1 MDAIKRPAVVT
12 IAAIVLIVLA
22 IFVAGLGIANQFG
35 VFGQA
40 GFGNRVF
47 LNGQTR
53 NRNFI
58 PQNGFPSNGFNNNN
72 GGTTPNF
79 TPNRTVGT
87 GLTSLFRLIG
97 PITLGLD
104 IAMLILAVVAAIG
117 LFKVKRWAAILAV
130 VLAVLLILT
139 TIPGM
144 LRIFSAVTLVENL
157 IRILLALAVI
167 VLLLLPISR
176 RSFATVTEDD
186 LEADL

>member
-1 MDAIKRPAVVT
+1 MDATKRPAVVT

-22 IFVAGLGIANQFG
+22 VFVAGLGIANQFG
-35 VFGQA
+35 LFGRA
-40 GFGNRVF
+40 GLGNRVF

-87 GLTSLFRLIG
+87 GLISLFRLIG

-104 IAMLILAVVAAIG
+104 IALLILAVLATIG
-117 LFKVKRWAAILAV
+117 LLKVKRWAAIMAI
-130 VLAVLLILT
+130 VLAVLLILL

-157 IRILLALAVI
+157 IRILLGVTVI
-167 VLLLLPISR
+167 VLLLLPGSR
-176 RSFATVTEDD
+176 RAFASVTDDD
-186 LEADL
+186 LDMDI

>member
-35 VFGQA
+35 VFGRA
-40 GFGNRVF
+40 GFGNRVV

-58 PQNGFPSNGFNNNN
+58 PQNGFPSNGFNNN
-72 GGTTPNF
+72 GGTTPYF

-104 IAMLILAVVAAIG
+104 IAMLILAVIAVIG
-117 LFKVKRWAAILAV
+117 LFKVKRWAAILAI
-130 VLAVLLILT
+130 VLAVLLILI